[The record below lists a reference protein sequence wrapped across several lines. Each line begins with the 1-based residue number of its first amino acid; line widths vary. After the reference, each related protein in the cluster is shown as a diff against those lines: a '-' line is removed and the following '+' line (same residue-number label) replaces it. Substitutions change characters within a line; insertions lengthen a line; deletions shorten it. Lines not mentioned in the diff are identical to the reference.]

1 MKKLLKHIPIA
12 FGLTFIWL
20 FNNTTYIVY
29 PQWQSKWLLIS
40 IADAIIL
47 IVAWVFTTRLIN
59 YWHKHYA
66 ERKNVTKR
74 NMFILFQIVTLSLRY
89 TLVMYL
95 GDLLGLWKGLFSFSY
110 ATFNTYKIPLLFT
123 HFISNMFFFSFLIFY
138 KEWRYNK
145 EKQRLYELQIEKLKQ
160 ENLQTQLDLLKSQI
174 NPHFLFNSLNTL
186 SALVSNN
193 PQAERFIDELSSIYR
208 YLLQNN
214 HTTLCTLN
222 EEIQF
227 IQSYFHLL
235 ETRHGDGIKMAINI
249 EPDYFHYLI
258 PPLTLQLLIE
268 NAAKHNVVSKSTPLT
283 IQLYNQHDKLIVE
296 NNLNQKNTFV
306 VSNNVGLS
314 NITTKYQLLDNKNID
329 IVQDEK
335 TFKVVLP
342 LIMPLS

>member
-47 IVAWVFTTRLIN
+47 IVAWAFTTRLIN

-89 TLVMYL
+89 TLVMY
-95 GDLLGLWKGLFSFSY
+95 F
-110 ATFNTYKIPLLFT
+110 
-123 HFISNMFFFSFLIFY
+123 
-138 KEWRYNK
+138 
-145 EKQRLYELQIEKLKQ
+145 QIEKLKQ